1 MPLHQSPGPPQ
12 NRRPYAWLPSLI
24 IGMTVV
30 AIVIGT
36 LVLHYVETRLV
47 AATGQNLTLASAE
60 ITDKLDRL
68 LFERYGDTLVM
79 AREFSLRM
87 DDPAFLASFMAWM
100 KDAYAPVYVSLGVT
114 DAEGLL
120 IASTDPNL
128 VGQDWSKQGWF

>member
-1 MPLHQSPGPPQ
+1 
-12 NRRPYAWLPSLI
+12 
-24 IGMTVV
+24 MTVV

-36 LVLHYVETRLV
+36 LVLYYVERRLV

-79 AREFSLRM
+79 AKAFSLRM
-87 DDPAFLASFMAWM
+87 DDPAFLAAFMTWM

-114 DAEGLL
+114 DANGLL
-120 IASTDPNL
+120 IAST
-128 VGQDWSKQGWF
+128 